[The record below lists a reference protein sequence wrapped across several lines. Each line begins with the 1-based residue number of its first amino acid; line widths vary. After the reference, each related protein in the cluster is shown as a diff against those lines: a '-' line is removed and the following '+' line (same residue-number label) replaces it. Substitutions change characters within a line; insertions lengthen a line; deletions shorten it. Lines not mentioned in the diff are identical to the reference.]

1 MVHQTVQ
8 LAGRQSRLHS
18 RERSAFTLV
27 DLLVSIAVIA
37 VLIGI
42 LTPSL
47 SSVHETGRRVACQS
61 NLRQM
66 AVGVSMYADANRML
80 LPASVFLADTF
91 NSPNGPVTR
100 DPGMPA
106 EMMSLRVASQIISP
120 DARAVWDGLGL
131 LYAQDYLAAAK
142 VFYCPSHDGEHPFNR
157 YVDSFRNE
165 RDVIYGNYQYRG
177 MGANFAKRLD
187 QIEPARSALITDG
200 LRTAEDLNH
209 ARGVNLARADLS
221 IVWHSDP
228 GQELPMLLSAGR
240 NPSSPG
246 AVTSAWASLDDF
258 TGDEKAVSPKK

>member
-1 MVHQTVQ
+1 M
-8 LAGRQSRLHS
+8 
-18 RERSAFTLV
+18 
-27 DLLVSIAVIA
+27 SIAVIA

-47 SSVHETGRRVACQS
+47 SSVQETGRRVACQS

-66 AVGVSMYADANRML
+66 ALGVSMYADANRML
-80 LPASVFLADTF
+80 LPASIFIADTF
-91 NSPNGPVTR
+91 VSPSGPITR

-106 EMMSLRVASQIISP
+106 EMMSLRIASQVISP
-120 DARAVWDGLGL
+120 NARAVWDGLGL
-131 LYAQDYLAAAK
+131 LYAQDYLPAAK

-187 QIEPARSALITDG
+187 MIEPSRSALITDG
-200 LRTAEDLNH
+200 LRTARDLNH

-221 IVWHSDP
+221 IVWHTDP
-228 GQELPMLLSAGR
+228 ANELPQLLSAGR
-240 NPSSPG
+240 GPSSPN
-246 AVTSAWASLDDF
+246 AVTSAWAALDDF
-258 TGDEKAVSPKK
+258 AGDETGSGPKK